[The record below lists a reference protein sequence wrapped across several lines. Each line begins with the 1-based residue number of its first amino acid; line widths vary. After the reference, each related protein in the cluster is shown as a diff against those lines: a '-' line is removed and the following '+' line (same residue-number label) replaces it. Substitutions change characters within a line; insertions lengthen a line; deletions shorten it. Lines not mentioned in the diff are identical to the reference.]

1 MLLRSHKCHQQELQ
15 QEAGWSS
22 PRARVPHPNSQHPL
36 QFSVQAPQSWQEVR
50 PQRPG
55 ESNQLLRSAPREMQT
70 GLGGGLSAVS
80 TPTSFPLGPL
90 CRWPW
95 SGWGLRLL
103 KPTGSVDTVGGWGWG
118 AGSGNWGGGT
128 RSSVWSE
135 DILSSQPDSA
145 LCVPFERQQRI
156 SVLSPTRLAPFNL
169 PLAAI
174 SNYNFRGA
182 CNLYIS
188 GCTAPAAL

>member
-1 MLLRSHKCHQQELQ
+1 MLLRSPMCHQQGLQ
-15 QEAGWSS
+15 QEARWSS
-22 PRARVPHPNSQHPL
+22 PRARVPYSNSQHPL
-36 QFSVQAPQSWQEVR
+36 QFSVQAPPLWQEVR

-55 ESNQLLRSAPREMQT
+55 ESTQLRSAPREMQA

-80 TPTSFPLGPL
+80 MPTCFPLGPL
-90 CRWPW
+90 CWWPW
-95 SGWGLRLL
+95 SGWGLCLL
-103 KPTGSVDTVGGWGWG
+103 KPTGSVDTVGG
-118 AGSGNWGGGT
+118 GGGGQEAGT
-128 RSSVWSE
+128 GAELPGAQFGLRTFF
-135 DILSSQPDSA
+135 LHSQTQ

-156 SVLSPTRLAPFNL
+156 SVLSPTRLASFNL

-188 GCTAPAAL
+188 GCTAPAAS